1 MKFVVSG
8 KKVVTTSAEIEV
20 DADTREQAVLAFKEK
35 HPELDVDFVET
46 GDDSWNVVAQDE
58 VTGEYI
64 FEGDDYVVDSEDG
77 LYFLRKN
84 LPPET
89 ADAQV

>member
-1 MKFVVSG
+1 MKYVVSG

-20 DADTREQAVLAFKEK
+20 KAETREEAVLAFMEK

-46 GDDSWNVVAQDE
+46 KNGSWSVVAKDE
-58 VTGEYI
+58 CTGEYI
-64 FEGDDYVVDSEDG
+64 FEDDDYVVDSEDG